1 MALSAKYGK
10 LYIRKIGED
19 EPVFI
24 LRAQDMLAGA
34 ALQMYRALAAS
45 HNLELA
51 GDIDKVIEH
60 FRGWSGKRK
69 MPD

>member
-1 MALSAKYGK
+1 MRKFKQLVEAGYFGK
-10 LYIRKIGED
+10 RKGD
-19 EPVFI
+19 SRPSRSLWNGLFYF
-24 LRAQDMLAGA
+24 
-34 ALQMYRALAAS
+34 QMYRALAAS

-51 GDIDKVIEH
+51 GDMDKVIGD